1 MPLVLLTGS
10 KLRIRILPSGETK
23 WVKVDC
29 EVDCSLNISGETLDA
44 TCKGEFFG
52 VVEPGRSSGTGTIN
66 MIASDTKASNEVY
79 ILSKFID
86 TQLKRTSIKI
96 EITETDDKGVVPT
109 TNPVYV
115 RGDAFITGNSWNFA
129 DHQFVDNSISF
140 TFAGEIEH
148 SS

>member
-1 MPLVLLTGS
+1 
-10 KLRIRILPSGETK
+10 
-23 WVKVDC
+23 
-29 EVDCSLNISGETLDA
+29 
-44 TCKGEFFG
+44 
-52 VVEPGRSSGTGTIN
+52 